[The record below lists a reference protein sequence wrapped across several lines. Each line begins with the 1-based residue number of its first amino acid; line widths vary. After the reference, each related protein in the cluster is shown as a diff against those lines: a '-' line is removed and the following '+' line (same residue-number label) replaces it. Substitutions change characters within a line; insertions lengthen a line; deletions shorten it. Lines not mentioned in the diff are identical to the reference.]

1 MRRTSK
7 FDQSQVF
14 QWDNGDLFNGGA
26 IIALTVP
33 TVDGLSATAWLSVNL
48 GDVWQ
53 KIPLP
58 LNFAFVPIKDGKL
71 SDTLGL
77 FYNEDITPP
86 NTQYIH
92 YIVDAT
98 RKLIAGPGIVFT
110 VNSDTTTLPT
120 LVLPEPEIPGSVIP
134 VPA

>member
-1 MRRTSK
+1 MLRKSK
-7 FDQSQVF
+7 FDQTQIF

-26 IIALTVP
+26 IIAMTIP
-33 TVDGLSATAWLSVNL
+33 TVNGTSATPWLSINL
-48 GDVWQ
+48 GDTWY
-53 KIPLP
+53 KLSLP
-58 LNFAFVPIKDGKL
+58 LNFAFVPIKDGKI
-71 SDTLGL
+71 SDALGL

-98 RKLIAGPGIVFT
+98 RKIIAGPGTVFT
-110 VNSDTTTLPT
+110 VNSDITTLPT
-120 LVLPEPEIPGSVIP
+120 LVLPEPEIPGSIIP